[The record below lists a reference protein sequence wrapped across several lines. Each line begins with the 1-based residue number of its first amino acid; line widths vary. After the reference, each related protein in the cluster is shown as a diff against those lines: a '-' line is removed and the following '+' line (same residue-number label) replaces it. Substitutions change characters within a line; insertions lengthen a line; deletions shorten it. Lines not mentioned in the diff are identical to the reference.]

1 MAMPKTCFSMTADEM
16 LLCVTYV
23 SVPRTDG
30 KRGNPSGAVGKTE
43 GKEYVIRGFSPAALL
58 FPDMVFGRA
67 PRAAAGLVLILLV
80 VQPRVAA
87 AYALVP
93 LAPGRLAGLGLSTAG
108 TRGPRRAAALF
119 GPGVAS
125 RTPPSCRCSCLPV
138 PRGASASEGNGLR
151 AARCMMQ
158 PRGPRGG
165 PGCSPRVNS
174 EALVHHGPSLFT
186 LLA

>member
-16 LLCVTYV
+16 PCMYVETYV

-67 PRAAAGLVLILLV
+67 PRAAAGLVRILHV

-87 AYALVP
+87 A
-93 LAPGRLAGLGLSTAG
+93 
-108 TRGPRRAAALF
+108 
-119 GPGVAS
+119 
-125 RTPPSCRCSCLPV
+125 
-138 PRGASASEGNGLR
+138 
-151 AARCMMQ
+151 
-158 PRGPRGG
+158 
-165 PGCSPRVNS
+165 
-174 EALVHHGPSLFT
+174 
-186 LLA
+186 